1 MKDLITVRNEVAKV
15 MFLHLSV
22 SHSVH
27 RGGCTCSQEGTCPP
41 PIGSRYPPGR
51 HTPQVGT
58 PPSRCTPLA
67 GTPPGQVHPS
77 RQVHPPGRYTPW
89 AGTPPGQVHAPASTP
104 PSRYPY
110 SPRQT
115 ATVADGTHPTGMHS
129 CIKVFN
135 CFVFLSLSTVTV

>member
-1 MKDLITVRNEVAKV
+1 

-27 RGGCTCSQEGTCPP
+27 RGCTCSRGV
-41 PIGSRYPPGR
+41 YLLPGGYMPTPLLGAG
-51 HTPQVGT
+51 TPQAGT
-58 PPSRCTPLA
+58 PPRWVHPPAGAPPLA

-77 RQVHPPGRYTPW
+77 RQVHPPGRYSPR
-89 AGTPPGQVHAPASTP
+89 AGTPPGQVHPPASTP

-115 ATVADGTHPTGMHS
+115 ATVADGTHPTGMHY

-135 CFVFLSLSTVTV
+135 CFVFLGLSTVTV